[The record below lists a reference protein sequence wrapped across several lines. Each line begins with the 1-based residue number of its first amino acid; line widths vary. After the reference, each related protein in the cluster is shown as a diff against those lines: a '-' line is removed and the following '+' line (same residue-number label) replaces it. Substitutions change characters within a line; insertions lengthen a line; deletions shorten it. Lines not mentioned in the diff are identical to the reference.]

1 LLKPAVEFGRI
12 KKSGRKT
19 GVLSEERVG
28 GESAE
33 RTAGQREDL
42 CGLHDS
48 LDDDDEEDYEGED
61 GPGTF
66 YSPVIAID
74 DKSLLDVLK
83 HPKKH

>member
-1 LLKPAVEFGRI
+1 M

-28 GESAE
+28 SEAAE

-48 LDDDDEEDYEGED
+48 HDDDDEEDYEGED